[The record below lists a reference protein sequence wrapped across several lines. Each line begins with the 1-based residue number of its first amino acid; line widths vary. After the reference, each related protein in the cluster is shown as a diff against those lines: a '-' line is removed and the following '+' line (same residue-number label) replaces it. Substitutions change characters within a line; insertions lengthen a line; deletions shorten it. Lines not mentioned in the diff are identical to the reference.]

1 MIKVITTSILM
12 FISFHAFCQSS
23 ADQNGWR
30 TSVTNTLSANGT
42 QPMRYEIATVGYNS
56 FHWQSG
62 GLIMIELFHQSFAT
76 GYEKYVLE
84 NGYSQGAN
92 HGSPQIRLV
101 ERYGVQHSAKV
112 TIGTP
117 YDLASSHGGYVNK
130 GLPVYLDVQF
140 YGGYKV
146 KITYLQNK
154 VEEVSSLDM
163 IKINV
168 APSGTP
174 IEAFVVPEQLDV
186 NLSSSRLLTV
196 VGDGNHYIANGNV
209 GIGTTTPDSKLS
221 VKGNIRA
228 KEIKVENANWPDY
241 VFKKSYP
248 LSTLQETEKYIEE
261 HGHLPGIPSA
271 EQVKTN
277 GVNLGEI
284 NSKLLQKIEELTL
297 HLIRQ
302 QKEIEALKVNQKNSE
317 HH

>member
-1 MIKVITTSILM
+1 MKKILAIGILV
-12 FISFHAFCQSS
+12 FVSFYGFSQSS

-30 TSVTNTLSANGT
+30 TSVTNTLFANGT
-42 QPMRYEIATVGYNS
+42 AAMRYEIATVGYNS

-62 GLIMIELFHQSFAT
+62 GLIMIELFHQNFAT

-92 HGSPQIRLV
+92 HGSPKVRLV
-101 ERYGVQHSAKV
+101 ERYGVQHTAKIG
-112 TIGTP
+112 IGTP
-117 YDLASSHGGYVNK
+117 YDLSTSHGGYVNK

-140 YGGYKV
+140 YSGYKV

-154 VEEVSSLDM
+154 VEEVSTLDQ
-163 IKINV
+163 IKVNV
-168 APSGTP
+168 APAGTP
-174 IEAFVVPEQLDV
+174 IEAFVVPEHLDV
-186 NLSSSRLLTV
+186 DLSSSRLLTV

-271 EQVKTN
+271 EQVKAN
-277 GVNLGEI
+277 GVNLGEV
-284 NSKLLQKIEELTL
+284 NSKLLEKIEELTL

-302 QKEIEALKVNQKNSE
+302 QKEIDLLKANQKR
-317 HH
+317 